1 MPPSPAQIARTI
13 LALLQARGPDKSVC
27 PSDVAR
33 ALDPADWRD
42 LMEPVRVVARKLVTK
57 GKLRITQ
64 KGKEVDPATARGA
77 IRLRLP

>member
-1 MPPSPAQIARTI
+1 VNSPSEIAAAI
-13 LALLQARGPDKSVC
+13 QALLQQRGEGKSVC

-33 ALDPADWRD
+33 ALDPVDWRD
-42 LMEPVRVVARKLVTK
+42 LMEPVRAVARELVTK

-64 KGKEVDPATARGA
+64 KGKDLDPAKVGGA

>member
-1 MPPSPAQIARTI
+1 MPPSPAQIAQAI
-13 LALLQARGPDKSVC
+13 QALLQARGPDKSVC

-33 ALDPADWRD
+33 LLAPDGWRP
-42 LMEPVRVVARKLVTK
+42 LMEPVRAVARELVTQ

-64 KGKEVDPATARGA
+64 KGKDVDPASVRGA